1 MNEGMNDCPSQK
13 GKNSEDWAP
22 VEEHSISSFPP
33 PFLSTDWQLWNKTG
47 DWSEFVTFTQQ
58 STVCCCP
65 GKTLLCHAVLC
76 LVLPLLV
83 FLVAAPPGLSQLI
96 ARYMV
101 KQIVALCCHHH
112 SFSFISFLHFHSA
125 VITVDHCDN
134 CGWSQLEQLAS
145 SCSCCCSWKRKK
157 RKCKRMSA
165 KKFSS
170 LLCASFFKRSFTVI
184 FNCPSMDRE
193 LMMKVRQTEKRVK
206 PLLGSEIVKCSTAI
220 KRDWQKTDATLLNLW
235 FDHLIY
241 RLTWKVV
248 LQCKWQFRWAVY
260 NKNVIKICF
269 LIKTDNLL
277 FSFADT
283 CWFILKHF
291 YNKTNVCYYTF
302 IIASNN

>member
-1 MNEGMNDCPSQK
+1 MNDCPSQK

-22 VEEHSISSFPP
+22 VGEHRISSFPP

-96 ARYMV
+96 ARYLV
-101 KQIVALCCHHH
+101 RQIVALCCHHH

-145 SCSCCCSWKRKK
+145 SCSCCCRWKRKK
-157 RKCKRMSA
+157 RKCKKMSA
-165 KKFSS
+165 KKVFFS
-170 LLCASFFKRSFTVI
+170 V
-184 FNCPSMDRE
+184 
-193 LMMKVRQTEKRVK
+193 VRFV
-206 PLLGSEIVKCSTAI
+206 
-220 KRDWQKTDATLLNLW
+220 LW
-235 FDHLIY
+235 
-241 RLTWKVV
+241 
-248 LQCKWQFRWAVY
+248 A
-260 NKNVIKICF
+260 
-269 LIKTDNLL
+269 
-277 FSFADT
+277 
-283 CWFILKHF
+283 
-291 YNKTNVCYYTF
+291 
-302 IIASNN
+302 